1 MKIIKPIINND
12 WDDILKEEFKKSSFQ
27 KTINLVKNERKYFKI
42 FPQEKEVFNALKI
55 SSFKKTK
62 IVILGQDPYHKKG
75 LAHGLAFSV
84 KDQINKPPS
93 LQNIFKELKA
103 DLGTKHIRTGS
114 LEKWGKQGVLLLNTI
129 LTVREKQPR
138 SHAKYGWETFTDA
151 VISKLS
157 DGKKGIIFFLWGE
170 YAQKKIHLIDIK
182 KHYILKTSHPSP
194 FSAHKGFLGSN
205 HFSKANNFLLKNN
218 KKTINWQ
225 L

>member
-1 MKIIKPIINND
+1 M
-12 WDDILKEEFKKSSFQ
+12 
-27 KTINLVKNERKYFKI
+27 
-42 FPQEKEVFNALKI
+42 
-55 SSFKKTK
+55 
-62 IVILGQDPYHKKG
+62 
-75 LAHGLAFSV
+75 
-84 KDQINKPPS
+84 
-93 LQNIFKELKA
+93 KA